1 MIRPPDNDLKYE
13 KEDRSV
19 NEVMMID
26 AEHFKNVDDEGI
38 DFSDNDHMIK
48 VKSSVESGFIKD
60 SSLSRHMRLS
70 NK

>member
-1 MIRPPDNDLKYE
+1 
-13 KEDRSV
+13 
-19 NEVMMID
+19 MID
-26 AEHFKNVDDEGI
+26 VDHFKNVEDEGI

-60 SSLSRHMRLS
+60 STQSRRLS